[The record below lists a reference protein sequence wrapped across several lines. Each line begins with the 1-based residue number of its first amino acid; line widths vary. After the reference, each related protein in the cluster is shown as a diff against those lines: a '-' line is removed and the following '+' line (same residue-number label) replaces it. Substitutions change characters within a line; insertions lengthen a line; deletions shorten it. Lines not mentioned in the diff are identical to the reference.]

1 MFLRYDLCMCM
12 HVQLVAACVVSN
24 QCKLFCTL
32 KVAYAGG
39 DKAAEDCKDVKGR
52 EMTSFH
58 AALKDLVFAVSIVHC
73 LGKDPKQFLEEE

>member
-1 MFLRYDLCMCM
+1 MLFLIS
-12 HVQLVAACVVSN
+12 A
-24 QCKLFCTL
+24 KLFCTL

-58 AALKDLVFAVSIVHC
+58 AALKDLVFAVSIVS
-73 LGKDPKQFLEEE
+73 LSGQGPKAVFGRGSSLISFSK